1 MGMDPAMD
9 EPEARHVGTKS
20 PVFTRARQYR
30 DRIRDALIPAGK
42 ARSFSGKRLSLA
54 ICMILGS
61 ACAAELA
68 LAASS
73 ADGFDLRMPAVAA
86 SRFDLVYAIP
96 LTLAL
101 LVITLYATTIS
112 IFHVRARRMWN
123 EYFEEQNR
131 TIRETQA
138 QVERS
143 NLFLTADRQ
152 LLVAWSGPKG
162 EPEFEGDP
170 GIVLETTTPQRVL
183 AFGDWLAPEDAR
195 RLDHK
200 VMQLRS
206 EGVAFSEQVNS
217 LRGDHV
223 EIEGRPVAGRA
234 VMAIKIATGER
245 LALARMIDE
254 KNALESAQKQ
264 LQTVLEAIPQPV
276 WLRDRAGNLGW
287 VNSAYA
293 QAVDATG
300 PDVVLTTQAEILDSD
315 DRAVIR
321 RTQANAGRYQGSVTA
336 IFAGQR
342 RKVDVVEVAGPE
354 GGGGF
359 ALDISELEATRLA
372 LERQMEAH
380 VRTLDELPT
389 AVAIFDRQQRLTYS
403 NRAFADLFALDAT
416 FLASQPAN
424 GELLDQLRSKGRLPE
439 ASDYRQWKAT
449 LLAQYA
455 ATETSEH
462 GWRLP
467 NGRSLRVVITP
478 NPQGG
483 VTYLFEDETERFTLA
498 TSYDQLK
505 NTQWETLMA
514 LSEGVGVFGSDGCLQ
529 LSNPAFAKIWGIAPE
544 KLQGAPHVEEVGA
557 GASRSSPAT
566 WRAISQIVCSLSE
579 ARDDAQFEATTTDGR
594 LLIVAT
600 TPLPDRATL
609 VTIADVTDTVEAEKR
624 LREHNEALRQAA
636 RLRTDFIKSVS
647 FELRSPLTSVV
658 GLAQALAEG
667 VAGELTPRQLTY
679 AQDLSRAADAVLAL
693 TSDILDLAGVETGGG
708 VELVRE
714 NFDLA
719 TAIQDA
725 MEGLKD
731 RLGDAKVRL
740 ALNLQSGIADV
751 HADPKRFRHIVF
763 NLLANA
769 VSFSAQGDTVRLAVR
784 RNGDGILIEVS
795 DAGKSPGIAGGTP
808 NIEREHGL
816 RFSLA
821 KALVVLHG
829 GRIDVSDDPRGG
841 HLTTVYLPS
850 T

>member
-1 MGMDPAMD
+1 MGVDPMMD
-9 EPEARHVGTKS
+9 EPEARRVGTHY
-20 PVFTRARQYR
+20 PVPTGWKRFC
-30 DRIRDALIPAGK
+30 DRVRSHLIPPAG
-42 ARSFSGKRLSLA
+42 SRLVLETSL
-54 ICMILGS
+54 ILGS
-61 ACAAELA
+61 LCVAELVW
-68 LAASS
+68 AAGS
-73 ADGFDLRMPAVAA
+73 ADGFDLRMPPVSA
-86 SRFDLVYAIP
+86 SKFDLVYAIP

-123 EYFEEQNR
+123 EHFEEQNR
-131 TIRETQA
+131 TIREAQA

-152 LLVAWSGPKG
+152 LLVAWTGPRS

-170 GIVLETTTPQRVL
+170 GIIMETTTPQRVL
-183 AFGDWLAPEDAR
+183 AFGDWLASEDAR

-206 EGVAFSEQVNS
+206 EGTAFSEQVNS

-223 EIEGRPVAGRA
+223 EIDGRPVSGRA

-245 LALARMIDE
+245 LALARMVDE

-287 VNSAYA
+287 VNTAYA
-293 QAVDATG
+293 QAVDAPG
-300 PDVVLTTQAEILDSD
+300 RDVVLSTQAEILDSD

-359 ALDISELEATRLA
+359 ALDISELEATRQA

-439 ASDYRQWKAT
+439 ASDYRQWKT
-449 LLAQYA
+449 MLLSQYA

-529 LSNPAFAKIWGIAPE
+529 LSNPAFAEVWGIAPE

-557 GASRSSPAT
+557 GASRSTPAT
-566 WRAISQIVCSLSE
+566 WRAISQIVCSLAE
-579 ARDDAQFEATTTDGR
+579 ARDDAQFETTTNDGR

-609 VTIADVTDTVEAEKR
+609 VTITDVTDTVEAEKR

-667 VAGELTPRQLTY
+667 VAGDLTPRQLVY

-714 NFDLA
+714 NFELA
-719 TAIQDA
+719 SAIQDA

-740 ALNLQSGIADV
+740 ALNLPSGIAEV

-784 RNGDGILIEVS
+784 QNEDGVEIEVS
-795 DAGKSPGIAGGTP
+795 DSGKSPGIAGGTP
-808 NIEREHGL
+808 NVEREHGL

-821 KALVVLHG
+821 KALVLLHG
-829 GRIDVSDDPRGG
+829 GRIDVSDDHHGG
-841 HLTTVYLPS
+841 HQTTVFLPKA
-850 T
+850 

>member
-1 MGMDPAMD
+1 MGTNPTEDA
-9 EPEARHVGTKS
+9 PEARRIGMKPSFPGAFLRRTCSAAALLAGSFIPVVARAAGT
-20 PVFTRARQYR
+20 T
-30 DRIRDALIPAGK
+30 
-42 ARSFSGKRLSLA
+42 
-54 ICMILGS
+54 
-61 ACAAELA
+61 
-68 LAASS
+68 
-73 ADGFDLRMPAVAA
+73 DGFDLRLPPAI
-86 SRFDLVYAIP
+86 SKFDLVHSALP
-96 LTLAL
+96 LSLAL
-101 LVITLYATTIS
+101 LVITVYAATIS
-112 IFHVRARRMWN
+112 IFHVRARRLWN
-123 EYFEEQNR
+123 EHFEEQNR
-131 TIRETQA
+131 MIRDAQA
-138 QVERS
+138 QAERS
-143 NLFLTADRQ
+143 SLFLTADRQ
-152 LLVAWSGPKG
+152 LLVAWNGPKG

-170 GIVLETTTPQRVL
+170 GIVIETTNAQRVL
-183 AFGDWLAPEDAR
+183 DFTEWLAPEDAR
-195 RLDHK
+195 QLHQK
-200 VMQLRS
+200 ALLLRS
-206 EGVAFSEQVNS
+206 EGTSFSEQVKS
-217 LRGDHV
+217 QRGDFV

-245 LALARMIDE
+245 LAVARMMDE
-254 KNALESAQKQ
+254 KNALEAAQNQ
-264 LQTVLEAIPQPV
+264 LRTVLEAIPQPI
-276 WLRDRAGNLGW
+276 WLRDRAGKLGW
-287 VNSAYA
+287 VNQAYA
-293 QAVDATG
+293 HAVDAPG
-300 PDVVLTTQAEILDSD
+300 PETVLASQAEILDSD

-321 RTQANAGRYQGSVTA
+321 KTQARQGRYQGSVTA
-336 IFAGQR
+336 IFSGQR

-403 NRAFADLFALDAT
+403 NRAFADLFALDAG
-416 FLASQPAN
+416 FLASMPAN

-439 ASDYRQWKAT
+439 ASDFRQWKAS

-483 VTYLFEDETERFTLA
+483 VTYLFEDETERFALA
-498 TSYDQLK
+498 TEYDQLK

-514 LSEGVGVFGSDGCLQ
+514 LSEGVGVFGSDGCIQ
-529 LSNPAFAKIWGIAPE
+529 LSNPAFSKIWGIEPE
-544 KLQGAPHVEEVGA
+544 KLQGSPHVEEIGA
-557 GASRSSPAT
+557 AATRATGTT
-566 WRAISQIVCSLSE
+566 WRNISQIVCSLSE
-579 ARDDAQFEATTTDGR
+579 ARDDAQFETKTSDGR
-594 LLIVAT
+594 VLIVVT

-609 VTIADVTDTVEAEKR
+609 VTTTDVTDTVEAENR

-693 TSDILDLAGVETGGG
+693 TADILDLAGAETGG
-708 VELVRE
+708 VEITRE
-714 NFDLA
+714 TFDLSV
-719 TAIQDA
+719 AIQDA

-740 ALNLQSGIADV
+740 ALNLPSGVAQV
-751 HADPKRFRHIVF
+751 SADPKRFRHIVF

-769 VSFSAQGDTVRLAVR
+769 VSFSGAGDVVRLAVR
-784 RNGDGILIEVS
+784 RDENAAEPGLTIEVS
-795 DAGKSPGIAGGTP
+795 DSGKGQGTMNRANDGGAP
-808 NIEREHGL
+808 AIERERGL
-816 RFSLA
+816 RYSLA

-829 GRIDVSDDPRGG
+829 GRIEVADDPRGG
-841 HLTTVYLPS
+841 HLTRVFLPHA
-850 T
+850 

>member
-1 MGMDPAMD
+1 MGVDTRTG
-9 EPEARHVGTKS
+9 EPEARRTPMRKRNRF
-20 PVFTRARQYR
+20 PLLEPRFR
-30 DRIRDALIPAGK
+30 
-42 ARSFSGKRLSLA
+42 RLSRALPLPVLA
-54 ICMILGS
+54 LLATSPG
-61 ACAAELA
+61 LA
-68 LAASS
+68 LAAGSP
-73 ADGFDLRMPAVAA
+73 DGFDLRLPIIAGG
-86 SRFDLVYAIP
+86 RFDIVHTAIP
-96 LTLAL
+96 LGLAL
-101 LVITLYATTIS
+101 LVVTLYAATIS

-123 EYFEEQNR
+123 EHFEEQNR
-131 TIRETQA
+131 TIREAQA

-143 NLFLTADRQ
+143 SLFLTADRQ
-152 LLVAWSGPKG
+152 LLVAWNGPKG

-170 GIVLETTTPQRVL
+170 GIIMETTTPQRVL
-183 AFGDWLAPEDAR
+183 DFGEWLPPEDAR
-195 RLDHK
+195 RLDQK
-200 VMQLRS
+200 VLQLRS
-206 EGVAFSEQVNS
+206 EGAAFSEQLKS

-245 LALARMIDE
+245 LALARMMDE

-276 WLRDRAGNLGW
+276 WLRDRAGKLGW
-287 VNSAYA
+287 VNTAYA
-293 QAVDATG
+293 QAVDAPGRDT
-300 PDVVLTTQAEILDSD
+300 VLTTQAEILDSD

-321 RTQANAGRYQGSVTA
+321 RTQAHQGRYQGSVTA

-403 NRAFADLFALDAT
+403 NRAFADLFALDGA
-416 FLASQPAN
+416 FLSSHPAN
-424 GELLDQLRSKGRLPE
+424 GELLDHLRSKGRLPE
-439 ASDYRQWKAT
+439 ATDFRQWKAS

-529 LSNPAFAKIWGIAPE
+529 LSNPAFAKVWGIAPE
-544 KLQGAPHVEEVGA
+544 KLQGAPHVEEIGTA
-557 GASRSSPAT
+557 ATRSTGAT

-579 ARDDAQFEATTTDGR
+579 ARDDAQFEATNTDGR

-609 VTIADVTDTVEAEKR
+609 VTITDVTDTVEAEKR
-624 LREHNEALRQAA
+624 LREHNDALKQAA

-667 VAGELTPRQLTY
+667 VAGELTPRQLAY

-714 NFDLA
+714 DVDLA

-740 ALNLQSGIADV
+740 ALNLQAGITHI

-769 VSFSAQGDTVRLAVR
+769 VSFSVPGDTVRLAVR
-784 RNGDGILIEVS
+784 REGEGVAIEVS
-795 DAGKSPGIAGGTP
+795 DTGRSPGITGGTP
-808 NIEREHGL
+808 NVEREHGL

-821 KALVVLHG
+821 KALVLLHG
-829 GRIDVSDDPRGG
+829 GRIEVSDDPRGG
-841 HLTTVYLPS
+841 HLTTVLLPAA
-850 T
+850 

>member
-1 MGMDPAMD
+1 MD
-9 EPEARHVGTKS
+9 EPEARRVGLKCAMQAS
-20 PVFTRARQYR
+20 RGWLRRRLLVPLVMSSVSLSAIARA
-30 DRIRDALIPAGK
+30 AGTP
-42 ARSFSGKRLSLA
+42 
-54 ICMILGS
+54 
-61 ACAAELA
+61 
-68 LAASS
+68 
-73 ADGFDLRMPAVAA
+73 DGFDLRLPGMIG
-86 SRFDLVYAIP
+86 SKFDLVHAAIP
-96 LTLAL
+96 LSLAL
-101 LVITLYATTIS
+101 LVVTLYATAIS
-112 IFHVRARRMWN
+112 IFHVRARRVWN
-123 EYFEEQNR
+123 EHFEEQNR
-131 TIRETQA
+131 TIHEAQA

-143 NLFLTADRQ
+143 HLFLSADRQ
-152 LLVAWSGPKG
+152 MLVAWNGPKG
-162 EPEFEGDP
+162 EAEFEGDP
-170 GIVLETTTPQRVL
+170 GIVLETTTPHRVL
-183 AFGDWLAPEDAR
+183 AFSDWVGAEDAR
-195 RLDHK
+195 HLEQQ
-200 VMQLRS
+200 VLQLRS
-206 EGVAFSEQVNS
+206 EGTGFSMQVRS

-234 VMAIKIATGER
+234 VMAIKLATGER

-276 WLRDRAGNLGW
+276 WLRDRAGKLGW
-287 VNSAYA
+287 VNTAYA
-293 QAVDATG
+293 QAVDAPGRDT
-300 PDVVLTTQAEILDSD
+300 VLSTQAEILDSD

-321 RTQANAGRYQGSVTA
+321 RTQANQGRYQGSVTA

-389 AVAIFDRQQRLTYS
+389 AVAIFDSQQRLTYS
-403 NRAFADLFALDAT
+403 NRAFADLFALDQA
-416 FLASQPAN
+416 FLGTQPAN
-424 GELLDQLRSKGRLPE
+424 GELLDHLRSKGRLPE
-439 ASDYRQWKAT
+439 ATDFRQWKAS

-544 KLQGAPHVEEVGA
+544 KLQGAPHVEEIGTA
-557 GASRSSPAT
+557 ATRATGAT
-566 WRAISQIVCSLSE
+566 WRTISQVVCSLSE
-579 ARDDAQFEATTTDGR
+579 ARDDAQFDATTGDGR

-609 VTIADVTDTVEAEKR
+609 VTVTDVTDTVEAEKR
-624 LREHNEALRQAA
+624 LREHNEALKQAA

-658 GLAQALAEG
+658 GLAQALAGG
-667 VAGELTPRQLTY
+667 VAGELTPRQLAY

-708 VELVRE
+708 VDLVRE
-714 NFDLA
+714 TFDLS

-740 ALNLQSGIADV
+740 ALNLQSGV
-751 HADPKRFRHIVF
+751 TGVTADPKRFRHIVF

-769 VSFSAQGDTVRLAVR
+769 VSFSDAGDTVRLAVR
-784 RNGDGILIEVS
+784 RDAGMLAIEVS
-795 DAGKSPGIAGGTP
+795 DTGKGPGIAGQLAGGTP
-808 NIEREHGL
+808 NVEREHGL

-821 KALVVLHG
+821 KALVLLHG

-841 HLTTVYLPS
+841 HLTTVLLPDA
-850 T
+850 

>member
-1 MGMDPAMD
+1 MGVDTRTGG
-9 EPEARHVGTKS
+9 PEARRTPMRRRNRFPQPEPRVRRLFRALPLPLLLFLATS
-20 PVFTRARQYR
+20 P
-30 DRIRDALIPAGK
+30 G
-42 ARSFSGKRLSLA
+42 
-54 ICMILGS
+54 
-61 ACAAELA
+61 LA
-68 LAASS
+68 LAAGSP
-73 ADGFDLRMPAVAA
+73 DGFDLRLPALTGG
-86 SRFDLVYAIP
+86 RFDFVHTAIP
-96 LTLAL
+96 LGLAL
-101 LVITLYATTIS
+101 LVVTLYAAAIS

-123 EYFEEQNR
+123 EHFEEQNR
-131 TIRETQA
+131 TIREAQA

-143 NLFLTADRQ
+143 SLFLTADRQ
-152 LLVAWSGPKG
+152 LLVAWNGPKG
-162 EPEFEGDP
+162 EAEFEGDP
-170 GIVLETTTPQRVL
+170 GIVIETTTPQRVL
-183 AFGDWLAPEDAR
+183 AFGEWLGAEDAR

-200 VMQLRS
+200 VLQLRS
-206 EGVAFSEQVNS
+206 EGAAFSEALKS

-245 LALARMIDE
+245 LALARMMDE
-254 KNALESAQKQ
+254 KNALESAQQQ

-276 WLRDRAGNLGW
+276 WLRDRAGKLGW
-287 VNSAYA
+287 VNTAYA
-293 QAVDATG
+293 QAVDAPGRDT
-300 PDVVLTTQAEILDSD
+300 VLTTQAEILDSD

-321 RTQANAGRYQGSVTA
+321 RTQAHQGRYQGSVTA

-403 NRAFADLFALDAT
+403 NRAFADLFALDGA
-416 FLASQPAN
+416 FLASHPAN
-424 GELLDQLRSKGRLPE
+424 GELLDHLRSKGRLPE
-439 ASDYRQWKAT
+439 ATDFRQWKAS

-529 LSNPAFAKIWGIAPE
+529 LSNPAFAKIWGIEPE
-544 KLQGAPHVEEVGA
+544 KLQGAPHVEEIGA
-557 GASRSSPAT
+557 AATRSTGTT

-579 ARDDAQFEATTTDGR
+579 ARDDAQFEATTSDGR

-609 VTIADVTDTVEAEKR
+609 VTITDVTDTVEAEKR
-624 LREHNEALRQAA
+624 LREHNEALKQAA

-667 VAGELTPRQLTY
+667 VAGELTPRQLAY

-714 NFDLA
+714 DVDLA

-740 ALNLQSGIADV
+740 ALNLQAGVTHV

-769 VSFSAQGDTVRLAVR
+769 VSFSVAGDTVRLAVR
-784 RNGDGILIEVS
+784 RDGGGVAIEVS
-795 DAGKSPGIAGGTP
+795 DTGKSPGIAGGTP
-808 NIEREHGL
+808 NVEREHGL

-821 KALVVLHG
+821 KALVLLHG
-829 GRIDVSDDPRGG
+829 GRIEVSDDPRGG
-841 HLTTVYLPS
+841 HLTTVLLPAA
-850 T
+850 